1 MNIFKMII
9 VMMTKLVN
17 VLKVNSQFIVTLAT
31 LATSVFAYFSLI
43 QNANVLKATLEDNN
57 RPLLII
63 EGDYDFHEI
72 NENSVENI
80 DYSFFISGVTL
91 NEKNVKNIN
100 CYSKTYDYIFKLKNI
115 GRGIAKNLTLYD
127 INCTELEEIFINN
140 NANKF
145 GDYKSVKNTII
156 LNNDEEIQ
164 ISAKVSCRLA
174 ENTKESFIGFLFYQD
189 IYDNLYGALLCL
201 EVLIDTN
208 NKAFGSI
215 NYFNA
220 DMYGYKKKIAE
231 MINNIYRREK
241 VVNNNINE
249 ANKKAIINAN
259 ELINKIENTIKMKK
273 KEIKE
278 YDKFLKNKIMIE

>member
-9 VMMTKLVN
+9 VMMIKLVN
-17 VLKVNSQFIVTLAT
+17 VLKVNSQFIVTLVT

-80 DYSFFISGVTL
+80 DYSFSISGVTL

-164 ISAKVSCRLA
+164 ISAKVSCQLSK
-174 ENTKESFIGFLFYQD
+174 NTKDSFIGLLFYQD

-208 NKAFGSI
+208 NIAFGSI

-249 ANKKAIINAN
+249 ANKKAIINTN
-259 ELINKIENTIKMKK
+259 ELINKIENTIKLKK
-273 KEIKE
+273 NEIKE